1 MSTDSND
8 SKAPA
13 LEFRNVSR
21 TYDKGK
27 FTAVND
33 VSLTVEPAQIHALIG
48 PNGAGKTTLV
58 KMAASILDPTRGEVI
73 VNGHNVTTQSQQA
86 RRDVGLALGGELGF
100 YPRANAIKNLRFFAN
115 VAGIPAKNIPAE
127 TERVLE
133 AVGLSQNGNQKVNS
147 FSRGMVQRLHIARAL
162 LGHPALL
169 VMDEPTNGLDPDIAL
184 SIRALLKDLA
194 NNGHAVFLTSH
205 TMSEIEDVSHVISV
219 IGAGRIH
226 FTGGLTEVVNYAGVT
241 ATTTATIHAGDT
253 EIVEALRSQPQVKEL
268 RQSPKGAR
276 WGLTVFWESGQT
288 PAQIQA
294 EVQRIFREHSIEIP
308 NDLVTRQPTLE
319 EAYLSL
325 AGELKRT

>member
-1 MSTDSND
+1 
-8 SKAPA
+8 
-13 LEFRNVSR
+13 
-21 TYDKGK
+21 
-27 FTAVND
+27 
-33 VSLTVEPAQIHALIG
+33 
-48 PNGAGKTTLV
+48 
-58 KMAASILDPTRGEVI
+58 MAASILDPSRGEVI
-73 VNGHNVTTQSQQA
+73 VNGHNTTTHSQQA

-100 YPRANAIKNLRFFAN
+100 YPRASAIKNLRFFAN

-133 AVGLSQNGNQKVNS
+133 AVGLSKNGNQKVNS

-241 ATTTATIHAGDT
+241 ATTTATIHARNTD
-253 EIVEALRSQPQVKEL
+253 IVEALRSHPHVKEL

>member
-1 MSTDSND
+1 M
-8 SKAPA
+8 
-13 LEFRNVSR
+13 EFRNVSR

-27 FTAVND
+27 FTAVSE
-33 VSLTVEPAQIHALIG
+33 VSLTVEPGQIHALIG

-58 KMAASILDPTRGEVI
+58 KMAASILDPSQGEVI
-73 VNGHNVTTQSQQA
+73 VNGHNATTHSQQA

-100 YPRANAIKNLRFFAN
+100 YPRASAIKNLRFFAN
-115 VAGIPAKNIPAE
+115 VAGIPSKNIPAE

-133 AVGLSQNGNQKVNS
+133 AVGLSKNGNQKVNS

-184 SIRALLKDLA
+184 SIRTLLKDLA

-241 ATTTATIHAGDT
+241 ATTTATIHARNKD
-253 EIVEALRSQPQVKEL
+253 IVETLRSQPHVKEL

-276 WGLTVFWESGQT
+276 WGLTVFWESSQT

-325 AGELKRT
+325 AGELKRP